1 MVRQRAMN
9 QHRKKH
15 KFKRYIGH
23 KTRKTETISLK
34 ATLAEKPERQKEM
47 KLQPAGATSLQAYSM
62 PEKEMRWEIEM
73 RLFSKKSRC
82 QRTFT
87 RRGCCTVWIGKQ
99 IRLGDL

>member
-34 ATLAEKPERQKEM
+34 VTLAEKPERQKEM
-47 KLQPAGATSLQAYSM
+47 KPQPAGATSLQAYSM
-62 PEKEMRWEIEM
+62 PEKEMR
-73 RLFSKKSRC
+73 LFSKRSRC

-87 RRGCCTVWIGKQ
+87 RSGCCTVWIGKQ